1 MHVPVVTSCT
11 LTETRSNISIVT
23 IQVHVP
29 LSSLVLLVI
38 VIFPSIDILKQPPG
52 VMNVLSGP
60 IQVTLGTGIPSISIC
75 YQSRCVILDSTI

>member
-1 MHVPVVTSCT
+1 MHVPVITSCT

-29 LSSLVLLVI
+29 LSSLVLIVI

-60 IQVTLGTGIPSISIC
+60 VQVTGTGIPSINLC
-75 YQSRCVILDSTI
+75 YQSHCIILDSTS